1 MGWYIHAVPADGG
14 LFVPAKNLAA
24 LIKDIN
30 ALSEENNEIYEDD
43 PAENLHLNPRNPVE
57 AMETLRRHHFYIH
70 QKEPTHGV
78 TLTGWGTNGDPHT
91 GYPAEALKIQEI
103 FPREIIEAF
112 HSHAT
117 QGGVM
122 VMSDYNDDT
131 LYLAGYPTELV
142 CYSDSMIINDTV
154 EVKEFVQ
161 ENGAGAG
168 ASVMT
173 MQEIPASGSP
183 DDNTPAVVCK
193 NGSMREIRAFYAACA
208 RKATQGMGDPRF
220 SVAYDMS
227 NSFTMQETKKII
239 QRDSSALQKNR

>member
-1 MGWYIHAVPADGG
+1 
-14 LFVPAKNLAA
+14 
-24 LIKDIN
+24 
-30 ALSEENNEIYEDD
+30 
-43 PAENLHLNPRNPVE
+43 
-57 AMETLRRHHFYIH
+57 METLRGHHFYIQ

-78 TLTGWGTNGDPHT
+78 TLTGWGANGNPHT

-103 FPREIIEAF
+103 FPREIIEVF

-122 VMSDYNDDT
+122 VMTDHNDDT

-142 CYSDSMIINDTV
+142 CYSGSMIINDTV
-154 EVKEFVQ
+154 EVKEFI
-161 ENGAGAG
+161 EEHIRGTG

-183 DDNTPAVVCK
+183 DDNSPAVVCK

-208 RKATQGMGDPRF
+208 RRATQGMGDPCF
-220 SVAYDMS
+220 SVSYDMS
-227 NSFTMQETKKII
+227 NSFTMQETKEII
-239 QRDSSALQKNR
+239 QRDSSVLQKNR